1 MRNELPGLR
10 ADVKY
15 ELDNL
20 LRLLVEWKKIKE
32 SKDSLA
38 FVESRAI
45 GSILHDFY
53 SGIEKIFKRIAVTI
67 DRSLP
72 EGDDWHIQLLNRMAI
87 KIDGI
92 RPEIISEELKNKL
105 GEYLGFRHVFRN
117 IYGFELSLERTKFL
131 AESLENTY
139 KNFKEAIDKFESFLS
154 KL

>member
-1 MRNELPGLR
+1 MKDELPGLK
-10 ADVKY
+10 ADIKY

-20 LRLLVEWKKIKE
+20 LRLVAEWKKIKE
-32 SKDSLA
+32 NKDSLA

-72 EGDDWHIQLLNRMAI
+72 EGDDWHTQLLNRMAM

-105 GEYLGFRHVFRN
+105 GEYLRFRHVFRN

-139 KNFKEAIDKFESFLS
+139 KNFKAAIGKLESFLS